1 MIYIAS
7 DHAGFL
13 LKEKLK
19 SKFKLHDFILHDLG
33 NFEEDEKVDYPDFA
47 LKLCNKIKDNDF
59 GILVCGSGQGMA
71 MAANRHKHIRACLCL
86 DTNQAKL
93 ARQHN
98 NANVL
103 CLAGR
108 ITDSSNAEEI
118 VKAFLE
124 TDFEG
129 GRHSRRLSRF

>member
-7 DHAGFL
+7 DHAGFF

-19 SKFKLHDFILHDLG
+19 SKFDLHDLG
-33 NFEEDEKVDYPDFA
+33 NFKEDEKVDYPDFA
-47 LKLCNKIKDNDF
+47 LKLCDRIKENDF
-59 GILVCGSGQGMA
+59 GILICGSGQGMV

-86 DTNQAKL
+86 DTDQAKL

-108 ITDSSNAEEI
+108 ITDSLQAEEI
-118 VKAFLE
+118 LKIFLE

-129 GRHSRRLSRF
+129 GRHSKRLSKF

>member
-19 SKFKLHDFILHDLG
+19 SKFTLHDLG
-33 NFEEDEKVDYPDFA
+33 NFEKDEKVDYPDFA
-47 LKLCNKIKDNDF
+47 LQLCSRIKDNDF
-59 GILVCGSGQGMA
+59 GILICGSGQGMV

-103 CLAGR
+103 CLSGR
-108 ITDSSNAEEI
+108 VTDNSTKAEEI

-129 GRHSRRLSRF
+129 GRHQKRLSKF

>member
-19 SKFKLHDFILHDLG
+19 HTFSLSDLG
-33 NFEEDEKVDYPDFA
+33 NLKKDEKVDYPDFA
-47 LKLCNKIKDNDF
+47 LKLCDKIKDNDL
-59 GILVCGSGQGMA
+59 GILICGSGQGMA
-71 MAANRHKHIRACLCL
+71 MAANRHKHIRACLCM

-108 ITDSSNAEEI
+108 VTDNVKAEAI

-124 TDFEG
+124 TDFED
-129 GRHSRRLSRF
+129 GRHQKRLSKF